1 LISLSSFAQNDDYS
15 KLNKEDL
22 ITKNKELKESVENC
36 KKAKEK
42 QVSEKAGWSNKE
54 ILQLKTIIKETNET
68 FLRELFKN
76 KYVLDTNYF
85 KDTEL
90 ANDDN
95 TKKFENSTI
104 LLNSILAD
112 ESTSEEDKKLGRK
125 ALVFNVNYL
134 TLFQIKKTLFYQ
146 KYDEIKVTE
155 AIKNIDNLPLLEEDS
170 KLHKEK
176 TNIKAFL
183 SNYKGNSCALKK
195 QLDQY
200 RTNPDQST
208 TFKQVYTKLE
218 SNPHYKDYPYLIEII
233 KKIKSNVN
241 LYTADDLG
249 PCEVETAAVPINTST
264 PENSKTVEKEVNK
277 TDVIKVEKSKP
288 EENKTATKQ

>member
-1 LISLSSFAQNDDYS
+1 MKKLILLLLISLSSYSQNEDYS
-15 KLNKEDL
+15 KFSKEDL
-22 ITKNKELKESVENC
+22 ITKINSK
-36 KKAKEK
+36 
-42 QVSEKAGWSNKE
+42 NKE

-134 TLFQIKKTLFYQ
+134 TLFQIKKTLFNQ
-146 KYDEIKVTE
+146 KYDEIKVSE

-200 RTNPDQST
+200 RTNPDQSS

-288 EENKTATKQ
+288 EENKNATKQ